1 MAEYNLRKLFLQPLL
16 VATSVLFFALSP
28 TKAFGATLFEGW
40 SKVLL
45 SGQHVGYIIQR
56 YEFDEKKKEF
66 RAIHYMKMNADAGGL
81 TDSLVA
87 RADATFKPIN
97 YQYTGLK
104 DGKPILIDA
113 GFKGDKMTA
122 VVTEGKEKKT
132 VNVTLPKGAFLS
144 TFLGYVMLQ
153 GKEGLKKGI
162 KYEYQ
167 GVLEEAAI
175 VAKGEAYIAD
185 EETVSGI
192 AAFRILNT
200 VSGSRFI
207 SLATHKAEVL
217 GTVSPSAGVQT
228 VLVSTMEEAVAGH
241 GLNSA
246 AVSQLFG
253 SVPKGKENEVSRRN
267 IMPPAAKGAAPAAP
281 GVTAPAA
288 ATAPGGAAAPAVPAT
303 PSSAPPTPA
312 TKTSVPIGAPA
323 PPSSPAA
330 TSPPTPGK

>member
-1 MAEYNLRKLFLQPLL
+1 MLSQDEPVGTIFVGPSTKKKGVPMAGKKLRKLLLQPLL
-16 VATSVLFFALSP
+16 LAALVFVGAGFNHDQAS
-28 TKAFGATLFEGW
+28 AATLFEGW

-45 SGQHVGYIIQR
+45 SGQHVGYIVQR

-192 AAFRILNT
+192 PAFRILNT
-200 VSGSRFI
+200 VSGSKYI

-253 SVPKGKENEVSRRN
+253 SVPKGKENEVARRS
-267 IMPPAAKGAAPAAP
+267 IMPPIPVKPATASGANVPAPPAAKA
-281 GVTAPAA
+281 
-288 ATAPGGAAAPAVPAT
+288 
-303 PSSAPPTPA
+303 SAPPAPSA
-312 TKTSVPIGAPA
+312 SPA
-323 PPSSPAA
+323 PTPSPA
-330 TSPPTPGK
+330 PGK

>member
-1 MAEYNLRKLFLQPLL
+1 MAGYNLRKLFLQKLL
-16 VATSVLFFALSP
+16 VATAVLFFAFSP
-28 TKAFGATLFEGW
+28 TKAVGATLFEGW

-122 VVTEGKEKKT
+122 IVTEGKEKKT
-132 VNVTLPKGAFLS
+132 VNLTLPKGAFLS

-267 IMPPAAKGAAPAAP
+267 IMPPAAKGTAPAAP
-281 GVTAPAA
+281 GVAAPSAATSAAPA
-288 ATAPGGAAAPAVPAT
+288 ATAPGGAAAPALPAT
-303 PSSAPPTPA
+303 PSSVPPTPP
-312 TKTSVPIGAPA
+312 TKTS
-323 PPSSPAA
+323 S
-330 TSPPTPGK
+330 PTPGK

>member
-1 MAEYNLRKLFLQPLL
+1 MAGKNLRKLLLQPLL
-16 VATSVLFFALSP
+16 LAVLVLVGAVFNHDQAS
-28 TKAFGATLFEGW
+28 AATLFEGW

-45 SGQHVGYIIQR
+45 SGQHVGYIVQR

-192 AAFRILNT
+192 PAFRILNT
-200 VSGSRFI
+200 VSGSKYI

-253 SVPKGKENEVSRRN
+253 SVPKGKENEVARRS
-267 IMPPAAKGAAPAAP
+267 IMPPIPM
-281 GVTAPAA
+281 
-288 ATAPGGAAAPAVPAT
+288 
-303 PSSAPPTPA
+303 TPA
-312 TKTSVPIGAPA
+312 TASGANVPTQPVVKAGASPA
-323 PPSSPAA
+323 PTPS
-330 TSPPTPGK
+330 PTPGK

>member
-1 MAEYNLRKLFLQPLL
+1 MAGYNLRKLFLQPLL
-16 VATSVLFFALSP
+16 VATFVFLSAVLSP
-28 TKAFGATLFEGW
+28 FDSYGATLFEGW

-200 VSGSRFI
+200 VSGSKFI

-253 SVPKGKENEVSRRN
+253 SVPKGKENEVARRN
-267 IMPPAAKGAAPAAP
+267 IMPPAAKG
-281 GVTAPAA
+281 TAPAA
-288 ATAPGGAAAPAVPAT
+288 PAT
-303 PSSAPPTPA
+303 PSSPAAPA
-312 TKTSVPIGAPA
+312 TPQ
-323 PPSSPAA
+323 
-330 TSPPTPGK
+330 PTPGK

>member
-1 MAEYNLRKLFLQPLL
+1 MAESNLRKRLVQPLL
-16 VATSVLFFALSP
+16 VAAAVFLCVVLSP
-28 TKAFGATLFEGW
+28 LKSDGATLFEGW

-45 SGQHVGYIIQR
+45 SGQHVGYIVQR

-200 VSGSRFI
+200 VSGSKYI

-253 SVPKGKENEVSRRN
+253 SVPKGKENEVSRRS
-267 IMPPAAKGAAPAAP
+267 IMPPAAKGTTPTSPSVTIPVTAASPTVPAATTSTP
-281 GVTAPAA
+281 STPATNTSAPIG
-288 ATAPGGAAAPAVPAT
+288 PPAT
-303 PSSAPPTPA
+303 PPNATPTPPPT
-312 TKTSVPIGAPA
+312 S
-323 PPSSPAA
+323 
-330 TSPPTPGK
+330 GK

>member
-1 MAEYNLRKLFLQPLL
+1 MAESNLRKRLVQPLL
-16 VATSVLFFALSP
+16 VAAAVFLCVVLSP
-28 TKAFGATLFEGW
+28 LKSDGATLFEGW

-45 SGQHVGYIIQR
+45 SGQHVGYIVQR

-200 VSGSRFI
+200 VSGSKYI

-267 IMPPAAKGAAPAAP
+267 IMPPAAKGTTTTSPSVTIPVTATSPTVPAAK
-281 GVTAPAA
+281 TS
-288 ATAPGGAAAPAVPAT
+288 T
-303 PSSAPPTPA
+303 PSTPA
-312 TKTSVPIGAPA
+312 TNTSVPIGASA
-323 PPSSPAA
+323 TPSNA
-330 TSPPTPGK
+330 TPTPPPTSGK

>member
-1 MAEYNLRKLFLQPLL
+1 MARLNLRKHILQRALL
-16 VATSVLFFALSP
+16 AALIFGSAV
-28 TKAFGATLFEGW
+28 TADNAWGATLFEGW

-87 RADATFKPIN
+87 RADATFKPLS

-122 VVTEGKEKKT
+122 VVTESKEKKT

-185 EETVSGI
+185 EENVSGI

-246 AVSQLFG
+246 AVTQLFG
-253 SVPKGKENEVSRRN
+253 SVPKGKENEVSRRS
-267 IMPPAAKGAAPAAP
+267 IMPPAPVLSAKPPTAP
-281 GVTAPAA
+281 GVTAPPVN
-288 ATAPGGAAAPAVPAT
+288 AT
-303 PSSAPPTPA
+303 TPA
-312 TKTSVPIGAPA
+312 PIAQPVMQPA
-323 PPSSPAA
+323 PPAAQSASPA
-330 TSPPTPGK
+330 PTPSPAPGK

>member
-1 MAEYNLRKLFLQPLL
+1 MAGSHSHNLLAKSLL
-16 VATSVLFFALSP
+16 LAAFVLLSAVFSP
-28 TKAFGATLFEGW
+28 AKSIGATLFEGW

-132 VNVTLPKGAFLS
+132 VNLTLPKGAFLS

-267 IMPPAAKGAAPAAP
+267 IMPPAAKGTAPAAP
-281 GVTAPAA
+281 GVATPAA
-288 ATAPGGAAAPAVPAT
+288 ATAPGGAAAPAAPAT
-303 PSSAPPTPA
+303 
-312 TKTSVPIGAPA
+312 
-323 PPSSPAA
+323 PSSPAA
-330 TSPPTPGK
+330 TPQPTPGK

>member
-1 MAEYNLRKLFLQPLL
+1 MAGKKLRKLLLQPLL
-16 VATSVLFFALSP
+16 LAALVFVGAVFNHDQAS
-28 TKAFGATLFEGW
+28 AATLFEGW

-45 SGQHVGYIIQR
+45 SGQHVGYIVQR

-167 GVLEEAAI
+167 GVLEEAAM

-192 AAFRILNT
+192 PAFRILNT
-200 VSGSRFI
+200 VSGSKYI

-253 SVPKGKENEVSRRN
+253 SVPKGKENEVARRS
-267 IMPPAAKGAAPAAP
+267 IMPPIPMTPATASGANVPAKPAVKAATTPVP
-281 GVTAPAA
+281 TTAPAPT
-288 ATAPGGAAAPAVPAT
+288 ATPAPTPSPAPG
-303 PSSAPPTPA
+303 
-312 TKTSVPIGAPA
+312 K
-323 PPSSPAA
+323 
-330 TSPPTPGK
+330 

>member
-1 MAEYNLRKLFLQPLL
+1 MAGKNLRKLLLQPLL
-16 VATSVLFFALSP
+16 LAVLVLVGAVFNHDQAS
-28 TKAFGATLFEGW
+28 AATLFEGW

-45 SGQHVGYIIQR
+45 SGQHVGYIVQR

-192 AAFRILNT
+192 PAFRILNT
-200 VSGSRFI
+200 VSGSKYI

-253 SVPKGKENEVSRRN
+253 SVPKGKENEVARRS
-267 IMPPAAKGAAPAAP
+267 IMPPIPM
-281 GVTAPAA
+281 
-288 ATAPGGAAAPAVPAT
+288 
-303 PSSAPPTPA
+303 TPA
-312 TKTSVPIGAPA
+312 TASGANVPTQPGVKAGASPA
-323 PPSSPAA
+323 PPAEQSYFGKPDGNKRAKPELLDGPTPS
-330 TSPPTPGK
+330 PTPGK

>member
-1 MAEYNLRKLFLQPLL
+1 MAESNLRKRLVQPLL
-16 VATSVLFFALSP
+16 VAAAVFLCVVLSP
-28 TKAFGATLFEGW
+28 LKSDGATLFEGW

-45 SGQHVGYIIQR
+45 SGQHVGYIVQR

-200 VSGSRFI
+200 VSGSKYI

-253 SVPKGKENEVSRRN
+253 SVPKGKENEVSRRS
-267 IMPPAAKGAAPAAP
+267 IMPPAAKGTTPTSPSVTIPVSPASPTVPAATTSTP
-281 GVTAPAA
+281 STPATNTSAPIG
-288 ATAPGGAAAPAVPAT
+288 PPAT
-303 PSSAPPTPA
+303 PSAATPTPPPT
-312 TKTSVPIGAPA
+312 S
-323 PPSSPAA
+323 
-330 TSPPTPGK
+330 GK

>member
-1 MAEYNLRKLFLQPLL
+1 MAKRNLHQLLFRSLFIGTAAL
-16 VATSVLFFALSP
+16 VFNLISAQNVFS
-28 TKAFGATLFEGW
+28 ATLFEGW

-45 SGQHVGYIIQR
+45 SGQHVGYIVQR

-87 RADATFKPIN
+87 RADASFKPLS

-122 VVTEGKEKKT
+122 AVTEGKEKKT
-132 VNVTLPKGAFLS
+132 VSLTLPKGSFLS

-167 GVLEEAAI
+167 GVLEEAAV

-185 EETVSGI
+185 EENVSGI
-192 AAFRILNT
+192 PAFRILNT
-200 VSGSRFI
+200 VSGSKYI

-228 VLVSTMEEAVAGH
+228 ILVATMEEAVAGH

-246 AVSQLFG
+246 AVTQLFG
-253 SVPKGKENEVSRRN
+253 SVPKGKENEVARRSL
-267 IMPPAAKGAAPAAP
+267 MPLPSATPNKPSPAP
-281 GVTAPAA
+281 TAPK
-288 ATAPGGAAAPAVPAT
+288 AVKEEAYFGKPDGLNKAQPELKDMVVPT
-303 PSSAPPTPA
+303 PTPTPA
-312 TKTSVPIGAPA
+312 A
-323 PPSSPAA
+323 
-330 TSPPTPGK
+330 GK

>member
-1 MAEYNLRKLFLQPLL
+1 MKCHVRTHAE
-16 VATSVLFFALSP
+16 ATSAKFTSVVASGILLRLLLIAMISFIAIDL
-28 TKAFGATLFEGW
+28 KAAILFEGW

-45 SGQHVGYIIQR
+45 SGQHVGYVIQR

-66 RAIHYMKMNADAGGL
+66 RAIHYMKMSADAGGL

-87 RADATFKPIN
+87 RADASFKPIS

-104 DGKPILIDA
+104 AGKPILIDA

-122 VVTEGKEKKT
+122 AVTEGKEKKT
-132 VNVTLPKGAFLS
+132 VSLTLPKGTFLS
-144 TFLGYVMLQ
+144 AFLGYVMLQ

-167 GVLEEAAI
+167 GVLEEAAV

-185 EETVSGI
+185 EENVSGI
-192 AAFRILNT
+192 PAFRILNT
-200 VSGSRFI
+200 VSGSKYI

-228 VLVSTMEEAVAGH
+228 ILVSTMEEAVATH

-253 SVPKGKENEVSRRN
+253 SVPKGKENEVARRSL
-267 IMPPAAKGAAPAAP
+267 MPATVPAQASVPSGASAPAASTNT
-281 GVTAPAA
+281 GVAPKSV
-288 ATAPGGAAAPAVPAT
+288 APPANLIPAT
-303 PSSAPPTPA
+303 QPQA
-312 TKTSVPIGAPA
+312 
-323 PPSSPAA
+323 
-330 TSPPTPGK
+330 TPGK

>member
-1 MAEYNLRKLFLQPLL
+1 MAGYNLRKLLLQPLL
-16 VATSVLFFALSP
+16 VATAVLLSVIGPVDAV
-28 TKAFGATLFEGW
+28 GATLFEGW

-253 SVPKGKENEVSRRN
+253 SVPKGKENEVARRS
-267 IMPPAAKGAAPAAP
+267 IMPPAAKGTAPAAP
-281 GVTAPAA
+281 GV
-288 ATAPGGAAAPAVPAT
+288 AVPVTPASPTATQT
-303 PSSAPPTPA
+303 PSPT
-312 TKTSVPIGAPA
+312 S
-323 PPSSPAA
+323 
-330 TSPPTPGK
+330 GK

>member
-1 MAEYNLRKLFLQPLL
+1 MARKNLRKLLLQPVLL
-16 VATSVLFFALSP
+16 A
-28 TKAFGATLFEGW
+28 AFGFGGSSLLSHDQASAATLFEGW

-45 SGQHVGYIIQR
+45 SGKHVGYIVQR

-66 RAIHYMKMNADAGGL
+66 LAIHYMKMNADAGGL

-167 GVLEEAAI
+167 GVLEEAAV

-192 AAFRILNT
+192 PAFRILNT
-200 VSGSRFI
+200 VSGSKYI

-228 VLVSTMEEAVAGH
+228 ILVSTMEEAVASH

-253 SVPKGKENEVSRRN
+253 SVPKGKENEVARRS
-267 IMPPAAKGAAPAAP
+267 IMPVVKVGASPSLPVAPK
-281 GVTAPAA
+281 
-288 ATAPGGAAAPAVPAT
+288 
-303 PSSAPPTPA
+303 PTPA
-312 TKTSVPIGAPA
+312 PT
-323 PPSSPAA
+323 PS
-330 TSPPTPGK
+330 PTPGK